1 MITNVMLRGVLI
13 GSYTLSL
20 DKSSMEA
27 ALKERLPK
35 VFDMNLITFN
45 KSLELIGR

>member
-1 MITNVMLRGVLI
+1 MLLGVLI

-27 ALKERLPK
+27 VLKEHLPK
-35 VFDMNLITFN
+35 AFEMNMVALN
-45 KSLELIGR
+45 RGLELVGR